1 MSFDWLAFKVMCR
14 VTDHYSCHLIIWHSK
29 SGAVRDS
36 APDEMPTNQIT
47 LTMIHDSAP
56 GFE

>member
-1 MSFDWLAFKVMCR
+1 MSGNQMTLTM
-14 VTDHYSCHLIIWHSK
+14 I
-29 SGAVRDS
+29 RDS

-47 LTMIHDSAP
+47 LTMIHESAP

>member
-1 MSFDWLAFKVMCR
+1 MTLTM
-14 VTDHYSCHLIIWHSK
+14 I
-29 SGAVRDS
+29 RDS